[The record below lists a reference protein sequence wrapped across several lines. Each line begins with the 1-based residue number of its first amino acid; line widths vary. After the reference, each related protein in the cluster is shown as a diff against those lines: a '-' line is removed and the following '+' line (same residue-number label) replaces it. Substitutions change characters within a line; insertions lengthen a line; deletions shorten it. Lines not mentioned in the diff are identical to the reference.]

1 MRIAGNSVVFP
12 QLIVTNDD
20 ICRHIFESTKGVRG
34 SARNLAVNEAEKFL
48 VRMGAKYRRWL
59 SASERPFHLIS
70 QAYEIALERAQGEPG
85 VISNLIYCGV
95 DRVLLEPANSALLA
109 AQLKLTRA
117 RAFDISH
124 ACQGWF
130 TALQIA
136 GDRADHHGET
146 SLILSAEF
154 PMTSGGVA
162 RPKNF
167 DLSDFKP
174 NHWKLA
180 TFLLGEAA
188 TATIVV
194 PGGKPLCY
202 RQQNDNQGYRAS
214 YVRLP
219 QAERFAAD
227 GVPMFEAPE
236 LTFYASASELLEF
249 GVEIGF
255 EVIEQ
260 FGAERLE
267 NSTIIPHTIST
278 RLLEFLNRKYRR
290 KLDVLNLFPE
300 FGNIGSTSLPA
311 GLQQYQMGRSQNQ
324 DGSPQ
329 PIGWM
334 IAAGMSASAF
344 EFPLSSESD

>member
-1 MRIAGNSVVFP
+1 
-12 QLIVTNDD
+12 
-20 ICRHIFESTKGVRG
+20 
-34 SARNLAVNEAEKFL
+34 
-48 VRMGAKYRRWL
+48 MGAKYRRWL
-59 SASERPFHLIS
+59 SSSERPFHLIS
-70 QAYEIALERAQGEPG
+70 QAYEIALEKAQVEPG
-85 VISNLIYCGV
+85 AVANLIYCGV
-95 DRVLLEPANSALLA
+95 DRALLEPANSAFLA
-109 AQLKLTRA
+109 AQLKLMRA

-130 TALQIA
+130 TALQTA
-136 GDRADHHGET
+136 GDRADHHGEI

-154 PMTSGGVA
+154 PMTNGGVA

-180 TFLLGEAA
+180 TLLLGEAA

-194 PGGKPLCY
+194 PGGGPL
-202 RQQNDNQGYRAS
+202 RFQQQNDNYGYRAS

-227 GVPMFEAPE
+227 GTPAFEVPE

-249 GVEIGF
+249 GVELGF
-255 EVIEQ
+255 DVIDQ

-278 RLLEFLNRKYRR
+278 RLLEFLDRKYRR

-311 GLQQYQMGRSQNQ
+311 GLQQYQANPQRYPNS
-324 DGSPQ
+324 SPQ

-344 EFPLSSESD
+344 EFPLTRETD